1 MMGEDS
7 CWRENCY
14 DYNGCSDELICKVWR
29 AFDYDYEAAEWLWE
43 IEECEKDFEG
53 QMEDLADDIAD
64 EAEDV
69 ARYAN
74 RNFNGTIGMAAQDYC
89 PNGVCVNQ
97 TAAMLADQ
105 AAMGASMV
113 PEVSFQNVSGLNLTG
128 ALEMFYSDNAT
139 VELLNSAVDE
149 ASNAFDLD
157 VSALQMLINANNA
170 TAVEQQVNMTVDE
183 AVREQTRDV
192 RD

>member
-53 QMEDLADDIAD
+53 QMEDIADDIAD
-64 EAEDV
+64 EAENV
-69 ARYAN
+69 ASFAMS
-74 RNFNGTIGMAAQDYC
+74 NFNGTLGMATQDYC

-113 PEVSFQNVSGLNLTG
+113 PEVSFQNFSGLNLTD
-128 ALEMFYSDNAT
+128 ALDTLYNDKAT
-139 VELLNSAVDE
+139 
-149 ASNAFDLD
+149 
-157 VSALQMLINANNA
+157 
-170 TAVEQQVNMTVDE
+170 
-183 AVREQTRDV
+183 
-192 RD
+192 